1 MNHETGSFEGVDG
14 QIIFTQRWL
23 PDKSPRGVVILAHGI
38 AEHSGRY
45 EHVARTLVDHNY
57 AVYALDHRGH
67 GKSEG
72 ERVMVGAFEDYVAD
86 LRTYFEQ
93 ARAAYPD
100 LPVFLYGHSMGSLI
114 ALLFAAQYQDDLAG
128 LITTGT
134 ALALAGSNR
143 ALTAIVSVLDSAIP
157 GVRLIP
163 FDARGLSRDP
173 AVVKAYVNDP
183 LVERRRFKVH
193 MIAELSG
200 ASFKA
205 RHALKALHL
214 PYLALHGGADPT
226 CLPEAAQ
233 IIREMCTTR
242 DLTVKVYPSLYH
254 EIHNEPEQA
263 QVLGD
268 IVNWLDLHVM
278 IRA

>member
-1 MNHETGSFEGVDG
+1 MKHETGSFVGLDG
-14 QIIFTQRWL
+14 QVIFTQHWL
-23 PDKSPRGVVILAHGI
+23 PGKSPRGIVVVAHGI

-45 EHVARTLVDHNY
+45 EHVAGWLVDHGY

-67 GKSEG
+67 GQSEG

-93 ARAAYPD
+93 IRAAQPG

-114 ALLFAAQYQDDLAG
+114 SLLFAARYQDDLAG

-134 ALALAGSNR
+134 ALVLPGANR
-143 ALTAIVSVLDSAIP
+143 ALVALVDVLDRAIP

-163 FDARGLSRDP
+163 FDANSVSRDP
-173 AVVKAYVNDP
+173 AVVAAYVNDP
-183 LVERRRFKVH
+183 LVDRRRFKVH
-193 MIAELSG
+193 MIAELTGGSL
-200 ASFKA
+200 KA
-205 RHALKALHL
+205 RHVLKSLHL
-214 PYLALHGGADPT
+214 PYLVLHGSADPS
-226 CLPEAAQ
+226 CLPEGVQ
-233 IIREMCTTR
+233 IIRETCTAP
-242 DLTVKVYPSLYH
+242 DLTVKVYDGLFH

-268 IVNWLDLHVM
+268 IVQWLDAHLPV
-278 IRA
+278 RA